1 MHLTTQSRTLHGI
14 LILAVA
20 LGIGLAACSGGGAR
34 VQSQNVT
41 TTTTMG
47 QELMDL
53 ERSYKQGIISKSEYE
68 KARKAILK
76 RYAK

>member
-1 MHLTTQSRTLHGI
+1 MHLTTQSRILPGM
-14 LILAVA
+14 LILAVT
-20 LGIGLAACSGGGAR
+20 LGIGLTACSGGGAR